1 MNKTLKI
8 FLTFTIP
15 AIIVFLFWA
24 ITGSDFFVMI
34 GMGIPS
40 GIGTGILFS
49 MIDYYFIDKRTKNK
63 LLMRFFIFL
72 GVFVL
77 VTIMHLLLEDG
88 EISFESLF

>member
-1 MNKTLKI
+1 MSKTLRI
-8 FLTFTIP
+8 GLTFIIP

-24 ITGSDFFVMI
+24 IAASNFFVMI

-49 MIDYYFIDKRTKNK
+49 MIDYYFIDKCIGNK
-63 LLMRFFIFL
+63 FLMRFFVFL

-77 VTIMHLLLEDG
+77 VTIIHLLLEDG
-88 EISFESLF
+88 EISFENLF